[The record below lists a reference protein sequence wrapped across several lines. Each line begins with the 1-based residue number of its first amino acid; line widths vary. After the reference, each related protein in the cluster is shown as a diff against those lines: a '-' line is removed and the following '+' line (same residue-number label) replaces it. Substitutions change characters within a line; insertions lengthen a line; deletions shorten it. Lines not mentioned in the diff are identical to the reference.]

1 MLTGGDTSRV
11 RTRLEAAQPLWVLAG
26 RDGTLLCARHAL
38 AGPVLLSWTTRE
50 ELECGV
56 NALFDPAP
64 VLFETHDPQQRPL
77 ASLLGTARGMGLRLR
92 IDDYV
97 VEDLERAR

>member
-26 RDGTLLCARHAL
+26 RDGTLLCARHAA
-38 AGPVLLSWTTRE
+38 AGLVLLSWTTRE

-56 NALFDPAP
+56 HALFAQAP
-64 VLFETHDPQQRPL
+64 VLFETHDPQQRPFAAL
-77 ASLLGTARGMGLRLR
+77 LRTASGMGLRLR